1 MQGQKGIIGSSQEG
15 LPLEHGSSSTDSG
28 VVEPQFHWTNFIRT
42 APTNTTQETQNLSLW
57 SMGESSSNHVSHR
70 HEPPASMLS
79 LGDANNGHNVTVNPS
94 AFIGIKPAN
103 YASSSSSSSSLGP
116 FEMEARQRPC
126 KRKAS
131 ELTIGQSSSGI
142 INSNLFQTGSTG
154 TNGQL
159 SLISPDPTIPRLG
172 PSVGAENNR
181 RNVRIR
187 INNSRQQEQ
196 LRVPASNSSNNNN
209 RQLNFSSPY
218 PSLGL
223 NPVATTGDNSSSQV
237 GQTMLRVPALRRNL
251 HVTSRNRSS
260 PSSLRANL
268 PVSSNIIS
276 TPTNISDHPL
286 FAPPHDMRNTAQ
298 LAVNWNLNPG
308 GGNGNGPIANSGPR
322 HGSSLSSSRRL
333 SEALRWYTLS
343 SNDSGAGGQNGNLLP
358 RIPPPAVAS
367 ASSSQESG
375 IPSVIGVT
383 SHHPQH
389 RLPGST
395 DRLLDSAF
403 GFPHL
408 ARTAAG
414 ASERRG
420 WIASELRNV
429 LDLIRRGEN
438 LRFEDVMGLDQ
449 SVFFGVAGIHDRHRD
464 MRLDIDNMSYEEL
477 LALEERIGN
486 VSTGLTEEKVLKC
499 LKQKTFAS
507 VTGQP
512 DAEPCCICQEEYVNG
527 DDLGTLDCGHDFHT
541 SCIKQWLL
549 QKNSCPVCKSAAS
562 K

>member
-28 VVEPQFHWTNFIRT
+28 VVEPQFHWTNFIQT
-42 APTNTTQETQNLSLW
+42 APTNANPETQNLSLW

-79 LGDANNGHNVTVNPS
+79 LGDANNGRNVTVNPS
-94 AFIGIKPAN
+94 TFIGIKPAN
-103 YASSSSSSSSLGP
+103 YASSSSSSSLGP
-116 FEMEARQRPC
+116 FEMEARQRPG

-142 INSNLFQTGSTG
+142 VNSNVFQTGSIG

-159 SLISPDPTIPRLG
+159 SLSSPDPTIPRLG
-172 PSVGAENNR
+172 PSVGADNNR

-187 INNSRQQEQ
+187 INNSRQQEP
-196 LRVPASNSSNNNN
+196 LRVPASNSSNNNIN

-223 NPVATTGDNSSSQV
+223 NPVATTGDNSSSQSQI

-260 PSSLRANL
+260 PSSSRANL
-268 PVSSNIIS
+268 PVPSNIIPTS
-276 TPTNISDHPL
+276 TNISDHPL
-286 FAPPHDMRNTAQ
+286 FVPPHDMRNTAQ
-298 LAVNWNLNPG
+298 PAVNWNLN
-308 GGNGNGPIANSGPR
+308 GPVANSGPR
-322 HGSSLSSSRRL
+322 QGSSLYPSRSL
-333 SEALRWYTLS
+333 SEALRLYSLS
-343 SNDSGAGGQNGNLLP
+343 HNDSGAGGQNGNLLP

-383 SHHPQH
+383 GHHPQH

-395 DRLLDSAF
+395 DSAF
-403 GFPHL
+403 AFPHL
-408 ARTAAG
+408 ARIVAG

-420 WIASELRNV
+420 RIASEMRNV

-438 LRFEDVMGLDQ
+438 LRFEDVMSVDQ
-449 SVFFGVAGIHDRHRD
+449 SIFFGMAGFHDRHRD

-486 VSTGLTEEKVLKC
+486 VNTGLTEEKVLKS
-499 LKQKTFAS
+499 LKQKAYAS

-512 DAEPCCICQEEYVNG
+512 DAEPCCICQEEYANG
-527 DDLGTLDCGHDFHT
+527 DDMGTLDCGHDFHT
-541 SCIKQWLL
+541 GCIKQWLL